1 MTLVS
6 SIIQDAFRE
15 SNIIP
20 LAVAPTTNQGTEALR
35 LYNAILDSLF
45 GSDVGE
51 NLQDYPL
58 GNFGRDLS
66 AADYIPIVSTDRGFN
81 QPPINMRLIAV
92 NDAAISIDFSAMP
105 QDGSRY
111 GILDPYGR
119 LAAFPVT
126 LNGNGRTIAGN
137 PTFVANTNG
146 LVREWVYRA
155 DLGTWMQS
163 TGVLATNENPFPKDF
178 DDMFVI
184 LLALRLNPRYGRSLS
199 DMSQSIFRAAR
210 AKFLARYIN
219 SQPLQARDDI
229 SWPYMSQMGWW
240 NGRSFSSTNGFAQ
253 GRIYG

>member
-1 MTLVS
+1 MTLIS

-20 LAVAPTTNQGTEALR
+20 LAVAPSTNQATEALR
-35 LYNAILDSLF
+35 LYNAILGSLF

-58 GNFGRDLS
+58 GNFGRDTS
-66 AADYIPIVSTDRGFN
+66 AEYCPIVTTDRGFK
-81 QPPINMRLIAV
+81 QPPINVRFIAV
-92 NDAAISIDFSAMP
+92 NDQPITMDLSVRP

-119 LAAFPVT
+119 LASVPVT
-126 LNGNGRTIAGN
+126 LNGNGRTIDGN
-137 PTFVANTNG
+137 PTFVAGTNG
-146 LVREWVYRA
+146 LSREWVYRA
-155 DLGTWMQS
+155 DLGMWMQL
-163 TGVLATNENPFPKDF
+163 TDKLATDENPFPKDF

-184 LLALRLNPRYGRSLS
+184 LLAIRLDPRYGRSLS
-199 DMSQSIFRAAR
+199 DLSQSIFRAAR

-219 SQPLQARDDI
+219 SQPLEARDDI

>member
-20 LAVAPTTNQGTEALR
+20 IGVAPSTNQGTEALR

-58 GNFGRDLS
+58 GNFGRDPS
-66 AADYIPIVSTDRGFN
+66 AEYCPIVTTDRGFK
-81 QPPINMRLIAV
+81 QPPINVRFIAV
-92 NDAAISIDFSAMP
+92 NDAPITMDLSVWP

-111 GILDPYGR
+111 GILDPFGR
-119 LAAFPVT
+119 LASEPVT

-137 PTFVANTNG
+137 PTFVADVNG
-146 LVREWVYRA
+146 LSREWVYRA
-155 DLGTWMQS
+155 DLGDWTQL
-163 TGVLATNENPFPKDF
+163 TDVAATDENPFPKDF
-178 DDMFVI
+178 DSMFIV
-184 LLALRLNPRYGRSLS
+184 LLAIRLNPRYGRALS
-199 DMSQSIFRAAR
+199 DMSQSILRAGR
-210 AKFLARYIN
+210 NKFLARYIN

-229 SWPYMSQMGWW
+229 SWPYMSQQGWW